1 MLFSHSELMTSRRLP
16 AVWKDN
22 GQLTGRCSESYTAGQ
37 EYRQGVDDEY
47 YVSLAQERGFYSFRE
62 KQSTYVAASFNGN

>member
-1 MLFSHSELMTSRRLP
+1 MTRQQEASKTKYQVYFILF
-16 AVWKDN
+16 
-22 GQLTGRCSESYTAGQ
+22 QLAGRCSESYTAGQ

-62 KQSTYVAASFNGN
+62 KQSAYVAASFDGI